1 MKKPPILLSLVTI
14 LAGCGGRTPAPIT
27 AKLMEEIECQ
37 DAAAQ
42 VLQKDFWDAALDSTV
57 LAAADTAMTFRVP
70 TRGITDQRSSGRCWY
85 YSTTNILR
93 AELFAQEEADDW
105 GDFQFSQAFGQF
117 YDLLEK
123 SNRFLENVVE
133 YRREPIDSRMNN
145 WLFRKPFGDGGHF
158 SNAAHLIDKYGL
170 VPQEAMPETHS
181 SGYNL
186 TLMNGIRTL
195 MRKYGLQLR
204 ECPAAEIPQV
214 KARALRDVYKLLAL
228 SIGTPPEKFEWQG
241 VTYTPL
247 SFRDR
252 FVHHDMERD
261 YINLMND
268 PTLHYGKVYEVRDS
282 RNCVEYA
289 PWRFLNVPMG
299 VINAAGVASLRA
311 GRMFYISADT
321 GKEGLPDEGVYD
333 TRLFRPDSLSGI
345 DFSMSKADMLR
356 SGEMTSLHAIAVAGV
371 RLAGCNAQKGG
382 CGAQQGECSGR
393 QGDCDEQARGCHARQ
408 GDCSERQSGC
418 GAQQG
423 ECNARPCE
431 CTPRM
436 WLIENSF
443 GTARGWDG
451 FVVMSADWWDC
462 YLLRAVFERRF
473 LPEDILAA
481 YDAGPIHELPSWNI
495 CY

>member
-1 MKKPPILLSLVTI
+1 MKKLLILLSVVT
-14 LAGCGGRTPAPIT
+14 LAAGCGRRTPAPVT
-27 AKLMEEIECQ
+27 ADLLESFENQSIPT
-37 DAAAQ
+37 DQ
-42 VLQKDFWDAALDSTV
+42 VLEKDFWEAALDRTI
-57 LAAADTAMTFRVP
+57 LAEADTAMTFRVP

-93 AELFAQEEADDW
+93 AEVLAQEGAPDGQDAW

-133 YRREPIDSRMNN
+133 YRREPVDSRMND

-181 SGYNL
+181 SGNNL
-186 TLMNGIRTL
+186 SLMNGIRTL

-204 ECPAAEIPQV
+204 ECPVSDIPTV
-214 KARALRDVYKLLAL
+214 KARALADVYRLLSL
-228 SIGTPPEKFEWQG
+228 SIGTPPKTFEWQG

-252 FVHHDMERD
+252 FVRHDMEKD
-261 YINLMND
+261 YAILMND
-268 PTLHYGKVYEVRDS
+268 PTLPYGKVYAVRDS

-289 PWRFLNVPMG
+289 PWRFLNVPMD

-321 GKEGLPDEGVYD
+321 GKEGMADEGVYD

-371 RLAGCNAQKGG
+371 RLAC
-382 CGAQQGECSGR
+382 CAQQGECGT
-393 QGDCDEQARGCHARQ
+393 QEG
-408 GDCSERQSGC
+408 GC
-418 GAQQG
+418 GTKASSCIPQ
-423 ECNARPCE
+423 
-431 CTPRM
+431 M

-451 FVVMSADWWDC
+451 FVIMSADWWDR

-481 YDAGPIHELPSWNI
+481 HDAGPVHELPAWHMG
-495 CY
+495 Y

>member
-1 MKKPPILLSLVTI
+1 MKTLSPFPLRTALRMTVVWFFALL
-14 LAGCGGRTPAPIT
+14 LAACGGRTPAPVT
-27 AKLMEEIECQ
+27 AELLERIAVQ
-37 DAAAQ
+37 DVPP
-42 VLQKDFWDAALDSTV
+42 VLQEDFWSAALDRSV

-70 TRGITDQRSSGRCWY
+70 TSGITDQRSSGRCWY
-85 YSTTNILR
+85 YATTNILR
-93 AELFAQEEADDW
+93 AELMAEVGALGKGRESGAADGW
-105 GDFQFSQAFGQF
+105 AEFQFSQAFGQF

-123 SNRFLENVVE
+123 SNRFLENVIE
-133 YRREPIDSRMNN
+133 FRREPIDSRMND

-170 VPQEAMPETHS
+170 VPQAVMPETHS

-195 MRKYGLQLR
+195 MRKYGLRLR
-204 ECPAAEIPQV
+204 ECAATDIPSV
-214 KARALRDVYKLLAL
+214 KAQALADVYRLLVL
-228 SIGTPPEKFEWQG
+228 SIGTPPEEFEWQG

-247 SFRDR
+247 TFRDA
-252 FVHHDMERD
+252 FVHHDLEKD

-268 PTLHYGKVYEVRDS
+268 PTLPYGKVYEIRDN
-282 RNCVEYA
+282 RNCVEYT
-289 PWRFLNVPMG
+289 PWRFLNVPMD
-299 VINAAGVASLRA
+299 VINTAGVASLQA

-333 TRLFRPDSLSGI
+333 TRLFRADSLSGI

-371 RLAGCNAQKGG
+371 RLATA
-382 CGAQQGECSGR
+382 
-393 QGDCDEQARGCHARQ
+393 
-408 GDCSERQSGC
+408 
-418 GAQQG
+418 
-423 ECNARPCE
+423 CE
-431 CTPRM
+431 AESTPVM

-451 FVVMSADWWDC
+451 FVVMTGEWWDM

-473 LPEDILAA
+473 LPDDILAA
-481 YDAGPIHELPSWNI
+481 YDAGPVHELPSWHLG
-495 CY
+495 Y